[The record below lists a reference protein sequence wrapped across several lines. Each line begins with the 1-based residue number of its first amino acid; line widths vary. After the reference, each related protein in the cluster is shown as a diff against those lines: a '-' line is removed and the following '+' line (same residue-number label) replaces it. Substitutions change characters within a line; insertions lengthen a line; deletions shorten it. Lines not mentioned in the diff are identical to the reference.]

1 MRANSRKVPGAKD
14 RRDILRRGE
23 RRGVD
28 TPKGIETGVGGMG
41 IAGGWKEREAGGK
54 NLRKA
59 GMQRGCKSGENLI
72 SRDKSLNVP
81 RSPAGRREP
90 RHLTEWALV

>member
-1 MRANSRKVPGAKD
+1 MGANSWRKVPGAKD
-14 RRDILRRGE
+14 RRDIPRRGE
-23 RRGVD
+23 RRGGVD
-28 TPKGIETGVGGMG
+28 TPKGIETGMGGMR
-41 IAGGWKEREAGGK
+41 IAGGESSRGEGGK

-90 RHLTEWALV
+90 RHLTE